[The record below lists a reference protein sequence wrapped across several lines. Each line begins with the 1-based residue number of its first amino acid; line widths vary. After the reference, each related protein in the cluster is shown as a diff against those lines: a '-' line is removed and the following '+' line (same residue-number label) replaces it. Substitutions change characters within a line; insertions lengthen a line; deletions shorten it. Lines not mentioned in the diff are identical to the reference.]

1 MNVQR
6 KETNMTPLKRW
17 FCLALSLALAV
28 TLALPAHA
36 VEAAADSFASFLID
50 ADTADF
56 PEKSLNVVLYRR
68 NGSGAFASDDSV
80 RYSCQINRVAG
91 DATFYIQP
99 RTEGV
104 WVEVDYLSDLNGDGT
119 YEMLDGESAPV
130 CDSMT
135 SAGTLEAWNGTDHTL
150 SNGQIYLLSAQTL
163 RERAQAILQ
172 ERVSS
177 GSSQYLGLGSTTPN
191 LDSMLYFV
199 TLHYVSPTTKEEYS
213 LSYYLQ
219 LFDSVIV
226 PSDVP
231 FNAWYYSSV
240 EYALENGLFSGT
252 GKDSFS
258 PNSAMTRSML
268 WVVLANVEGATLTPG
283 EYWYSGAQSWVAQ
296 EGISDGS
303 DPNGAIT
310 REQLALMLYNLA
322 GIRETDPIDHLSG
335 FSDRSSISPWAE
347 HALNWAVGQGLFSG
361 GDGGILNPR
370 GTATRAEVAT
380 VLRQYEQLV
389 VEK

>member
-1 MNVQR
+1 
-6 KETNMTPLKRW
+6 MTTLKRW
-17 FCLALSLALAV
+17 FCLALSLALAG
-28 TLALPAHA
+28 TLVLPAHA
-36 VEAAADSFASFLID
+36 VEAVADSFASFLID
-50 ADTADF
+50 ADTTDF

-99 RTEGV
+99 RTDGV

-135 SAGTLEAWNGTDHTL
+135 SAGTLEAWNGTNYTL
-150 SNGQIYLLSAQTL
+150 TNGQVYLLSAQTL

-177 GSSQYLGLGSTTPN
+177 GSGQYLGLGSSVPN
-191 LDSMLYFV
+191 LNSMLYFV
-199 TLHYVSPTTKEEYS
+199 TLHYVSPTSQEEYA

-219 LFDSVIV
+219 MFDSVIV

-231 FNAWYYSSV
+231 FNAWYYGAV
-240 EYALENGLFSGT
+240 EYALEQGLFSGT
-252 GKDSFS
+252 GSDSFS
-258 PNSAMTRSML
+258 PNGTMTRSML
-268 WVVLANVEGATLTPG
+268 WLVLANAEKASLSAG
-283 EYWYSGAQSWVAQ
+283 EYWYSGAQDWVAQ

-303 DPNGAIT
+303 DPNGSIT

-322 GIRETDPIDHLSG
+322 GVQETDTVDHLSA
-335 FSDRSSISPWAE
+335 FSDRSSISPWSE

-361 GDGGILNPR
+361 GDGGKLNPQ

-380 VLRQYEQLV
+380 VLRQYEQV
-389 VEK
+389 MAKQTEQ

>member
-1 MNVQR
+1 
-6 KETNMTPLKRW
+6 MTTLKRW

-68 NGSGAFASDDSV
+68 NGSGVFASDDSV

-99 RTEGV
+99 STDGV

-119 YEMLDGESAPV
+119 YEMLDGESAAV

-135 SAGTLEAWNGTDHTL
+135 SAGTLEAWSGTDYTL
-150 SNGQIYLLSAQTL
+150 TNGQIYLLTAQTL

-172 ERVSS
+172 QRVSS
-177 GSSQYLGLGSTTPN
+177 GSSQYLGLGSSAPN
-191 LDSMLYFV
+191 VDSVLYFI
-199 TLHYVSPTTKEEYS
+199 TLHYISPTSQEEYAQ
-213 LSYYLQ
+213 SYYLQ

-226 PSDVP
+226 PSDVS
-231 FNAWYYSSV
+231 FSAWYYGAV
-240 EYALENGLFSGT
+240 EYALERGLFSGT
-252 GKDSFS
+252 GSDSFS
-258 PNSAMTRSML
+258 PNGTMTRSML
-268 WVVLANVEGATLTPG
+268 WVVLANVEQASLTGG
-283 EYWYSGAQSWVAQ
+283 EYWYSGAQNWVAQ

-303 DPNGAIT
+303 DPNGSIT

-322 GIRETDPIDHLSG
+322 DVQQPELTDHLSA

-347 HALNWAVGQGLFSG
+347 QALNWAVGQGLFSG
-361 GDGGILNPR
+361 GDGGNLNPQ

-380 VLRQYEQLV
+380 VLRQYEQV
-389 VEK
+389 TTGA